1 MLTKAYRAGANPMR
15 KSYCNTS
22 IIKWLIALCCCT
34 LSSALVADIYKHVDE
49 NGKVT
54 YTDSKVDNSEKVD
67 LPPINTQSPQ
77 KIMAPKPKPNHGP
90 VPIKLSL
97 VSPTHEQ
104 QVGPAFKTLTMS
116 LSSNRD
122 LTGDELFQFFMNG
135 LPVTLPTRDTTVT
148 VGPLKRGKNT
158 ASVKVVMPSGKVVA
172 SSASVTFYVIRP

>member
-1 MLTKAYRAGANPMR
+1 MR

-67 LPPINTQSPQ
+67 LPPINTQPPQ
-77 KIMAPKPKPNHGP
+77 KILAPKPSPTPRNPHQSL
-90 VPIKLSL
+90 VPIKVSL
-97 VSPTHEQ
+97 VNPTHEQ
-104 QVGPAFKTLTMS
+104 QIGPAFKTLTMS
-116 LSSNRD
+116 VSSNRD
-122 LTGDELFQFFMNG
+122 LKGKELFQFFMNG
-135 LPVTLPTRDTTVT
+135 LPVTQPTSDTTVT

-172 SSASVTFYVIRP
+172 SSTAVTFYVIRPKPKRTR